1 MVPRVARMEDWKGN
15 DKSEDFLSL
24 PQALPSAPDSLPL
37 EAGTVGTQ
45 GVGTEA
51 EAFAIFKLRGF
62 GGVSSPLSASVLI
75 ARGWC
80 EEQRS

>member
-1 MVPRVARMEDWKGN
+1 MVPRLARMDDWKGN
-15 DKSEDFLSL
+15 GKSEDFPSL

-45 GVGTEA
+45 GVGTAA
-51 EAFAIFKLRGF
+51 EAFAIFQLRGF
-62 GGVSSPLSASVLI
+62 GGVSYPLWASLLI
-75 ARGWC
+75 TQGWC